1 MRFGPFSLILAAL
14 VGFAAVPAKA
24 GALEDAFPATEWNRG
39 AAGSNSF
46 WIDCVAES
54 CGKPAHVVFTIEAS
68 NKALAK
74 KIRSG
79 EVNRAWAEK
88 LAESY
93 RKSNDDQVAIVSF
106 TVQTGDTPGWSMV
119 YRCHCEGTT
128 NYISARVVAAEKS
141 TLTIYSSAPAPE
153 TALENMNKL
162 VGALLGPNARIG
174 MK

>member
-1 MRFGPFSLILAAL
+1 MRLGSFTLVLALLVGLAA
-14 VGFAAVPAKA
+14 APAKA
-24 GALEDAFPATEWNRG
+24 GALDDAFPTTEWNRG
-39 AAGSNSF
+39 AAGDNSF
-46 WIDCVAES
+46 WIDCIAQT
-54 CGKPAHVVFTIEAS
+54 CGKPAHVVFTIESA

-74 KIRSG
+74 KIRGG

-88 LAESY
+88 LAETY

-106 TVQTGDTPGWSMV
+106 TVQTGEAPGWSMV
-119 YRCHCEGTT
+119 YRCHCDGTT

-153 TALENMNKL
+153 IALENMNKL
-162 VGALLGPNARIG
+162 VGALLGPSARIG